1 MYMNYCKFE
10 GTLAELNACIA
21 DVEGHVNEDAQYP
34 VSAREIDCFRL
45 LVETVAN
52 FLADAELLGEY
63 GEIDSVRL
71 DEICEAMSHGY
82 EETE

>member
-10 GTLAELNACIA
+10 GTLAELNVCIA
-21 DVEGHVNEDAQYP
+21 DVEAHVNEDAQYP

-63 GEIDSVRL
+63 GEIDINRL
-71 DEICEAMSHGY
+71 DEICEAMSRGY